1 MRYYSVKVKS
11 NNGPRDILVA
21 VLYKI
26 DRHINFKY
34 PKFVSKYDSEGKI
47 LEYDDERLYFKPDER
62 EITVESDNT
71 LTHTFYVTTQSK
83 KRRYLGILHLEATV
97 DSEKLVSLSFRRSF
111 MVIINPRKYPRK
123 WLVGKIDIRIGK
135 QGLYTFKS
143 IRFSDLSPLMLGYIT
158 KALNETEDLNPI
170 QKNKVIGNL
179 IELARNYGDRN

>member
-1 MRYYSVKVKS
+1 MRYYSVETS
-11 NNGPRDILVA
+11 GNGPRDILDA

-26 DRHINFKY
+26 GRLVNFKY
-34 PKFVSKYDSEGKI
+34 PKFVSKYSSEDKI
-47 LEYDDERLYFKPDER
+47 LEYDDERFYSTPDER
-62 EITVESDNT
+62 DITIESDNT

-179 IELARNYGDRN
+179 IELSRNYGDRN